1 LAPTTFSA
9 VHEPLAELLLE
20 LEKPPRGDEMCDRT
34 VKKTR
39 RKMIRAMPLKS
50 ELPLLTL
57 VH

>member
-1 LAPTTFSA
+1 

-20 LEKPPRGDEMCDRT
+20 FDLPLREDEMWDRT

-39 RKMIRAMPLKS
+39 RKMIRAMPLKR

-57 VH
+57 MH